1 MDIENIVESNMIKLF
16 GKLNEFDSGMVD
28 QITGNPMKDY
38 LIQREKAIDNAVKEI
53 SSDIKKKL
61 KLVASGE
68 VEYDDIDGGYT
79 EVGDVWL
86 GNLGGAYHGKNINVW
101 IEEIL

>member
-1 MDIENIVESNMIKLF
+1 MDIENIVEKRLIKEMHHTEL
-16 GKLNEFDSGMVD
+16 VD
-28 QITGNPMKDY
+28 ITH
-38 LIQREKAIDNAVKEI
+38 LASQI
-53 SSDIKKKL
+53 SSDIKKEL

-68 VEYDDIDGGYT
+68 VKYDDTDGGYT

>member
-1 MDIENIVESNMIKLF
+1 MDIENIVEKRLR
-16 GKLNEFDSGMVD
+16 ERA
-28 QITGNPMKDY
+28 ITVF
-38 LIQREKAIDNAVKEI
+38 EKAIPSKPVIMITDKLTFGEMHYCDIRDLASQI
-53 SSDIKKKL
+53 SSDIKKEL

-68 VEYDDIDGGYT
+68 VKYDDTDGGYT